1 MVTDN
6 YSFIIVYIDTVSP
19 VGEQFFRLAQT
30 SIGILQYL
38 LSNPF
43 LSICLSFE
51 QFLISLY
58 LQYFFFVYFFWD
70 SNRSLRTFAVIIEYR
85 SVQDKQCL
93 IISTVYTKEFCRNVV
108 SRVLAICWGRT
119 SVISTNNYNHT
130 CGNAI
135 HKPPY
140 KICTYA

>member
-1 MVTDN
+1 MKLE
-6 YSFIIVYIDTVSP
+6 TVSCP
-19 VGEQFFRLAQT
+19 HSSSFNCKPEFR
-30 SIGILQYL
+30 
-38 LSNPF
+38 F
-43 LSICLSFE
+43 LTL
-51 QFLISLY
+51 
-58 LQYFFFVYFFWD
+58 
-70 SNRSLRTFAVIIEYR
+70 RSLALVTRGSTPRYSYPTKSRFAMSNLQNEIRPRTLIRDCGIHLKLSR

-93 IISTVYTKEFCRNVV
+93 IISTVYTKEFCRNVM

-135 HKPPY
+135 HRPPY